1 MSRLSKWVLSEWT
14 GLEKMEARE
23 NRSPVKELH
32 RNGVGVLLGFVPVKL
47 GVGMILRDRTV
58 AIL

>member
-1 MSRLSKWVLSEWT
+1 
-14 GLEKMEARE
+14 MEARE

-32 RNGVGVLLGFVPVKL
+32 RNGVGSLLGFVPVEL
-47 GVGMILRDRTV
+47 GVSMILRDRTV